1 MCNFSEKLIAWLDH
15 ELPENEA
22 RDVERH
28 AKDCAECRSSVHAYE
43 EAGNLFDAYC
53 EAVVAAKANGKHSL
67 WTPVLAGA
75 AVTAA
80 GAGLLLV
87 FLAVLSKQT
96 IPIERLPVRSA
107 AVVAPPAGIAKTP
120 IAPANRSQQRRASP
134 QEHNSARAVGQN
146 PRRNPDQNL
155 EQDGDANWMAAGQNI
170 QIAIPGDAV
179 FPPGVVPEGVN
190 FIADL
195 SIAADGSAE
204 RLHLR
209 P

>member
-22 RDVERH
+22 TDVERH
-28 AKDCAECRSSVHAYE
+28 VKGCAECRSSVHAYE

-53 EAVVAAKANGKHSL
+53 EGVMASKANRKHSR
-67 WTPVLAGA
+67 WTPVWAGA

-80 GAGLLLV
+80 VAASLLI
-87 FLAVLSKQT
+87 FLYVPIKDPT
-96 IPIERLPVRSA
+96 PIERLPLHSA
-107 AVVAPPAGIAKTP
+107 AVVPPPAGIAKTR

-134 QEHNSARAVGQN
+134 REHNSARAVGQN
-146 PRRNPDQNL
+146 PRRNPEQNL
-155 EQDGDANWMAAGQNI
+155 EQDGDANWMAGQNI

-195 SIAADGSAE
+195 SIATDGSAE